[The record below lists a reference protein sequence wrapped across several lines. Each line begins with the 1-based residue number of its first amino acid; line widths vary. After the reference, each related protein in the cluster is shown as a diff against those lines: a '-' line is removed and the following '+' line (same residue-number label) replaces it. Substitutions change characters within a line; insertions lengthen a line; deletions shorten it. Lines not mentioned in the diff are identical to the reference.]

1 MLTVS
6 LLRHAKSSWA
16 EPEKADFDRPLA
28 ARGEKTAPRMG
39 AFLADQH
46 VSPELILCSSA
57 RRARATLDLVLPH
70 LGAGPEAVFED
81 ELYHAGA
88 PALLKRLRK
97 VADDIHHVM
106 LVGHNP
112 ALHGLALDL
121 AATGDKHDLRALAS
135 KLPTAAIVVL
145 TFNVTRWR
153 QVRRGGGH
161 LTLFM
166 TPKRLP

>member
-16 EPEKADFDRPLA
+16 ETEKADFDRPLA

-39 AFLADQH
+39 AFLAEQQ
-46 VSPELILCSSA
+46 VLPELILCSTA
-57 RRARATLDLVLPH
+57 RRARTTLDLVLPH
-70 LGAGPEAVFED
+70 LGASPEVVFED
-81 ELYHAGA
+81 EVYHASA

-97 VADDIHHVM
+97 VPDGTQHVM
-106 LVGHNP
+106 IVGHNP
-112 ALHGLALDL
+112 ALQSLAVDL
-121 AATGDKHDLRALAS
+121 AATGDKHDLRALTS

-145 TFNVTRWR
+145 SFEVKRWR

>member
-6 LLRHAKSSWA
+6 LLRHAKSSWT

-39 AFLADQH
+39 AFLAEQH
-46 VSPELILCSSA
+46 VLPQLILCSTA
-57 RRARATLDLVLPH
+57 HRARATLDLVLPH
-70 LGAGPEAVFED
+70 LGARPEVVFED

-106 LVGHNP
+106 IVGHNP
-112 ALHGLALDL
+112 GLHALAHDL
-121 AATGDKHDLRALAS
+121 AATGDKRDLRALAS
-135 KLPTAAIVVL
+135 KLPTAAIVVI

-161 LTLFM
+161 LNLFM